1 MCVIVIDTAMS
12 GTVASDSWEENGT
25 ASLILQGET
34 QSKGKAFPGAPSVNV
49 ESGCVKNVPLNF
61 LLLDVHNLKTV
72 LLQSGPVEIN

>member
-34 QSKGKAFPGAPSVNV
+34 QSKGKAPSVNV
-49 ESGCVKNVPLNF
+49 ESGCVENVPLNF